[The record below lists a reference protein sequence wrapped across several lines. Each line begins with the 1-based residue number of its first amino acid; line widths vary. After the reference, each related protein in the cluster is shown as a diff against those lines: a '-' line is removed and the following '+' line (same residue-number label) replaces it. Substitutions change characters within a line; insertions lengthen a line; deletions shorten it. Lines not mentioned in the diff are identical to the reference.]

1 MSIGVE
7 ASDVG
12 DLAASA
18 GQVADLLADLDD
30 VNRLAADDV
39 LGYVN
44 PPVLTGRLRDSGEV
58 QADALGWVIRYGG
71 TAAPYAPYVHAH
83 DSFLTTAI
91 DERIDAVESLY
102 VDHVL
107 DAVEHLK

>member
-1 MSIGVE
+1 MSVGVDTSE
-7 ASDVG
+7 ID

-18 GQVADLLADLDD
+18 GQVADLLADLAD

-44 PPVLTGRLRDSGEV
+44 PPVLTGRLRDSSDL

-71 TAAPYAPYVHAH
+71 SAAPYAPYAHAR
-83 DSFLTTAI
+83 DPFLTTAI

-102 VDHVL
+102 VDHVN
-107 DAVEHLK
+107 DAVEQLK